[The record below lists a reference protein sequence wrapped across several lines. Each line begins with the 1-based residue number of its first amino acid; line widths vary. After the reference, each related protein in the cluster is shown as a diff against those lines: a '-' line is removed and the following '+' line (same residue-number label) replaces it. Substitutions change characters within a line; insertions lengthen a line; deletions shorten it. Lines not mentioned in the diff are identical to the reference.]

1 MKKRNDVVFSRKKA
15 SDISLWLES
24 YNDIFSDFDPRPY
37 FQKALSDDFLQEI
50 KRASKDKA
58 GIIELRLFIPKK
70 GRNKKEEINIKN
82 RLKEHFRKH
91 YLQLKTEVERIK
103 RKGIAMTIAGV
114 LMIMVATYLSYNG
127 SNNLFSHF
135 FQVLFEAGG
144 WFTGWTGLDQIFY
157 TAENKRNDLEF
168 YFKMSKC
175 KIFFFSIIKG
185 KFFK

>member
-1 MKKRNDVVFSRKKA
+1 MRKRKDIGFSRKKA
-15 SDISLWLES
+15 SDISLWLED

-58 GIIELRLFIPKK
+58 GTIELRLFIPKK
-70 GRNKKEEINIKN
+70 GRDREEEINIRN
-82 RLKEHFRKH
+82 RLKEHFKKH
-91 YLQLKTEVERIK
+91 YLQLKTEVGRIK
-103 RKGIAMTIAGV
+103 KKGISMTFAGV
-114 LMIMVATYLSYNG
+114 LMIMIATYLSYNG

-175 KIFFFSIIKG
+175 KIFFFSVTKG